1 MACTRRTRV
10 AAAVTRHGTAGG
22 GREAGSEAA
31 VAKFTGRVDFSS
43 STSAPC
49 SGTQLCAEHG
59 AAVVEDQVGPPRADG
74 RLVGRRRGL
83 HGPRER
89 REEAEECVSTLRH

>member
-49 SGTQLCAEHG
+49 SGTRLCAEHG
-59 AAVVEDQVGPPRADG
+59 AAVVEDQV
-74 RLVGRRRGL
+74 
-83 HGPRER
+83 
-89 REEAEECVSTLRH
+89 